1 MFDEEY
7 LKPFFIFNYKERK
20 GEIQEF
26 KKLLKMNSPEFK
38 GGQYVA
44 LMKASLKQ
52 TIVEQNEAKPKKSM
66 FTDGLD

>member
-38 GGQYVA
+38 GG
-44 LMKASLKQ
+44 
-52 TIVEQNEAKPKKSM
+52 
-66 FTDGLD
+66 